1 MQSSRLLLRA
11 ANFERSFRFYTE
23 ALNLHV
29 NREWGSDS
37 TRRVVCFLGGGFLK
51 LSGSSEA
58 PCSKKISLWLQV
70 RDVNAVGRELEDSGV
85 DMVEAPV
92 DKPWGSR
99 EMRVKDPEEASIVL
113 VRGPKEHLLRHP

>member
-1 MQSSRLLLRA
+1 MEVLSSRVLLRP

-23 ALNLHV
+23 ALDLHV

-37 TRRVVCFLGGGFLK
+37 TRRVVCSLGGIFLK

-58 PCSKKISLWLQV
+58 PCSERVSLWLQV
-70 RDVNAVGRELEDSGV
+70 RDFNAVGRELEDPGV

-92 DKPWGSR
+92 DKQWGLW
-99 EMRVKDPEEASIVL
+99 EMRVQDPDEVA
-113 VRGPKEHLLRHP
+113 

>member
-1 MQSSRLLLRA
+1 VQSSRLLLRA
-11 ANFERSFRFYTE
+11 ANFERSFWFYTE

-37 TRRVVCFLGGGFLK
+37 TRRVVCFLGGIFLK

-58 PCSKKISLWLQV
+58 PRSEKVSLWLQV
-70 RDVNAVGRELEDSGV
+70 RDVNAAGRELEDPGV

-92 DKPWGSR
+92 DKPWGLR
-99 EMRVKDPEEASIVL
+99 EMQVQDPDEVSIVL
-113 VRGPKEHLLRHP
+113 VQGPKEHSLRHP